1 MIPLIYTD
9 KNGIEHSEYKY
20 NKFLCS
26 QCSSCKYL
34 IDTSPKC
41 KMFKDKIPDKMLVQR
56 DEENIN
62 ICPHFVEDDSTE
74 YYHDDMEFDLE
85 NE

>member
-1 MIPLIYTD
+1 MRYID
-9 KNGIEHSEYKY
+9 KNGVEHSEYKY
-20 NKFLCS
+20 NKLLYS

-41 KMFKDKIPDKMLVQR
+41 EMFKDKIPDKMLVQY
-56 DEENIN
+56 DEENMN
-62 ICPHFVEDDSTE
+62 VCPYFVEDDITE
-74 YYHDDMEFDLE
+74 DYHDDIEFDLE

>member
-1 MIPLIYTD
+1 MRYTD
-9 KNGIEHSEYKY
+9 KYGVEHSEYKY
-20 NKFLCS
+20 NKLLHS

-41 KMFKDKIPDKMLVQR
+41 EMFKDKIPDKMLVQC
-56 DEENIN
+56 DEENMN
-62 ICPHFVEDDSTE
+62 VCPHFIEDDITG
-74 YYHDDMEFDLE
+74 YYHDDIEFDLE